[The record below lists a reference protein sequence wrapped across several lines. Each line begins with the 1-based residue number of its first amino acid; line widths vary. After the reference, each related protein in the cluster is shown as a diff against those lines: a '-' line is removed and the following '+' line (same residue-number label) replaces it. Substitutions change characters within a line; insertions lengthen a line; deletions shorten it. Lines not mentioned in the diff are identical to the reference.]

1 MYYKMSLVDTQKYF
15 EFITE
20 KFSLNQLD
28 IDQTNYLLAQT
39 SSEEMVEALE
49 KYGLKNE
56 FQSNT
61 SENAIIRQEQD
72 KAYQDSL
79 IEESIR
85 QLSKTLEA
93 NTAEIDRI
101 KKELEP
107 IEISYQVSKL
117 RFEKFPDN
125 PNIQKEYET
134 RKQDKE
140 ILDNKIAT
148 LSKENEKHSG
158 ELENFKL
165 MKMF

>member
-79 IEESIR
+79 IEESIKL
-85 QLSKTLEA
+85 LSKTLEA
-93 NTAEIDRI
+93 NTEEIDRI

-107 IEISYQVSKL
+107 IEIGYQVSKL

-140 ILDNKIAT
+140 VLDNKIAT
-148 LSKENEKHSG
+148 LSKENEKYSG

>member
-1 MYYKMSLVDTQKYF
+1 MSLVDTQKYF

-79 IEESIR
+79 IEESIKL
-85 QLSKTLEA
+85 LSKTLEA
-93 NTAEIDRI
+93 NTEEIDRI

-107 IEISYQVSKL
+107 IEIGYQVSKL

-140 ILDNKIAT
+140 VLDNKIAT
-148 LSKENEKHSG
+148 LSKENEKYSG

>member
-1 MYYKMSLVDTQKYF
+1 MSLVDNQKYF

-56 FQSNT
+56 FQLNT
-61 SENAIIRQEQD
+61 SENAIVRQEQD

-85 QLSKTLEA
+85 QLSKKLDA
-93 NTAEIDRI
+93 NTEEIDRI

-107 IEISYQVSKL
+107 IEMGYQVSKQ

-125 PNIQKEYET
+125 PNIQKEYES

-140 ILDNKIAT
+140 VLDNKIAT
-148 LSKENEKHSG
+148 LTKENEKDG
-158 ELENFKL
+158 AELENFKI